1 MIDAMVISCGEPQ
14 LERCLESVRNQTVQ
28 FSNII
33 HVDGVVPEATA
44 TNMGIEQVTQ
54 EWYMRIDGDIILF
67 PNAVEIALEQIEKST
82 GKLGMLVFYVY
93 DSFFWRLVTAGA
105 VLTNTEAVRTVGW
118 SDHLHSDNGAKR
130 NMERRGWIGRA
141 AVDGGRKVAVGT
153 HFDKP
158 SEFQVFHRMLIN
170 AVKWKHS
177 PKVHS
182 LMKGKLAHLR
192 QKTNDPIY
200 DLAWKAYEYGLEN
213 PVYIGSQN
221 RDYDRERYEDFLSRG

>member
-14 LERCLESVRNQTVQ
+14 LERCLESVRNQTVP
-28 FSNII
+28 FANII

-54 EWYMRIDGDIILF
+54 EWYLRIDGDIILS
-67 PNAVEIALEQIEKST
+67 PNAVEIALEQIKKHTE
-82 GKLGMLVFYVY
+82 KLGMLVFYVY
-93 DSFFWRLVTAGA
+93 DTFFQRSVTAGA
-105 VLTNTEAVRTVGW
+105 VLTNTEAVRAVGW
-118 SDHLHSDNGAKR
+118 SNRLHSDNYAKR
-130 NMERRGWIGRA
+130 RMERRGLICGA
-141 AVDGGRKVAVGT
+141 AVEEGRKVVVGT

-182 LMKGKLAHLR
+182 LMKGKLAYLR
-192 QKTNDPIY
+192 QRTNDPIY

-213 PVYIGSQN
+213 PEYIGSQN
-221 RDYDRERYEDFLSRG
+221 RDSDRKRYEDFLSRG